1 MLEKDVLCI
10 ILGGGRGTRL
20 FPLTKDRAKPA
31 VPLFGKYRLIDI
43 PISNCLHSGF
53 NRINV
58 LTQFNS
64 ESLNKHISRTYKFDV
79 FSQGFIDIIA
89 ADQTMDNADWFQ
101 GSADAVRKS
110 LKHFNDPRIQH
121 VCILSGDQVYKMD
134 LRKFF
139 EYHLEKDADISVA
152 CNVITE
158 DEIADFGVVGVDKNA
173 RMISFVEKP
182 ADKGAVKNMAVKEDG
197 RDRYLCSMGIYFFKI
212 DALARVLSQN
222 KKADFGKEIIPDSIT
237 NKKIFVYNF
246 KGYWRDIGTIKSF
259 YAENLL
265 LTSSLP
271 PLDLFDENWPIFTR
285 SRSLPPAKY
294 QDSRIIQSLI
304 CDGSIIDSA
313 TIKDSIIG
321 LRSRIGQSSVIED
334 SIVIGADYYEPLENI
349 KQNEIHKRPSVGI
362 GNHCVIKK
370 AILDKNARIG
380 DCVKIINEKGL
391 SDFTADSYMIK
402 DGITIVYKNA
412 TIPPGTVI

>member
-1 MLEKDVLCI
+1 M
-10 ILGGGRGTRL
+10 
-20 FPLTKDRAKPA
+20 TKDRAKPA

-43 PISNCLHSGF
+43 PISNCIHSGF

-89 ADQTMDNADWFQ
+89 ADQTMDNADWFE

-110 LKHFNDPRIQH
+110 LKHFNDPRIKH

-139 EYHLEKDADISVA
+139 EYHLEKNSDITVA
-152 CNVITE
+152 CNMIDSREVS
-158 DEIADFGVVGVDKNA
+158 DFGIVGVDREN
-173 RMISFVEKP
+173 RMKSFVEKP
-182 ADKGAVKNMAVKEDG
+182 AGHDSVKHLAVEDEGAFKF
-197 RDRYLCSMGIYFFKI
+197 LCSMGIYFFKI
-212 DALARVLSQN
+212 ETLIKVLSKN
-222 KKADFGKEIIPDSIT
+222 KKADFGKEIIPDSI
-237 NKKIFVYNF
+237 NSEKIFVYNF

-265 LTSSLP
+265 LTSALP
-271 PLDLFDENWPIFTR
+271 PLDLFDENWPIYTR

-294 QDSRIIQSLI
+294 QDSKIIQSLI
-304 CDGSIIDSA
+304 CDGSIIDTA
-313 TIKDSIIG
+313 TVKNSIIG
-321 LRSRIGQSSVIED
+321 LRSRVGKGAVIEN

-349 KQNEIHKRPSVGI
+349 KRNEACRRPSIGI
-362 GNHCVIKK
+362 GHDCVIRN

-380 DCVKIINEKGL
+380 DHVKIINEAGHK
-391 SDFTADSYMIK
+391 DFTADHYMIK

-412 TIPPGTVI
+412 TIPAGAVL

>member
-43 PISNCLHSGF
+43 PISNCIHSGF

-110 LKHFNDPRIQH
+110 IKHFNDSRIKH
-121 VCILSGDQVYKMD
+121 ICILSGDQVYKMD

-139 EYHLEKDADISVA
+139 EYHLEKDADITVA
-152 CNVITE
+152 CNGV
-158 DEIADFGVVGVDKNA
+158 DENQISDFGIVGVDKTA
-173 RMISFVEKP
+173 RMASFIEKP
-182 ADKGAVKNMAVKEDG
+182 ADKSAVRGMAVKDEG
-197 RDRYLCSMGIYFFKI
+197 LDRYLCSMGIYFFKI
-212 DALARVLSQN
+212 EALFRVLMQN
-222 KKADFGKEIIPDSIT
+222 KKADFGKEIIPDSIASE
-237 NKKIFVYNF
+237 KIYVYNF

-294 QDSRIIQSLI
+294 QNSKIIQSLI

-313 TIKDSIIG
+313 TIKDSIVG
-321 LRSRIGQSSVIED
+321 LRSRIGHSSVIED
-334 SIVIGADYYEPLENI
+334 SILIGADYYEPLENI
-349 KQNEIHKRPSVGI
+349 RKNEALKRPSIGI
-362 GNHCVIKK
+362 GNNCVIKK

-380 DCVKIINEKGL
+380 DHVKIVNEKGVR
-391 SDFTADSYMIK
+391 DFSADNHMIK
-402 DGITIVYKNA
+402 DGITIIHKNA
-412 TIPPGTVI
+412 IIPSGSVI

>member
-64 ESLNKHISRTYKFDV
+64 ESLNKHIARTYKFDV

-89 ADQTMDNADWFQ
+89 ADQTMDNTDWFE

-110 LKHFNDPRIQH
+110 LKHFSDPRIKH

-139 EYHLEKDADISVA
+139 EYHLEKDADITVA
-152 CNVITE
+152 CNAI
-158 DEIADFGVVGVDKNA
+158 DDSAISDFGIIGVDENA
-173 RMISFVEKP
+173 RMNSFVEKP
-182 ADKGAVKNMAVKEDG
+182 TDKNAVEHMAVQEEGSSKF
-197 RDRYLCSMGIYFFKI
+197 LCSMGIYFFKI
-212 DALARVLSQN
+212 ETLIKVLKKN
-222 KKADFGKEIIPDSIT
+222 KKADFGKEIIPDSVQT
-237 NKKIFVYNF
+237 EKIFVYNF

-294 QDSRIIQSLI
+294 QDSKIIQSLI
-304 CDGSIIDSA
+304 CDGSIVDSA
-313 TIKDSIIG
+313 TVKDSIIG
-321 LRSRIGQSSVIED
+321 LRSRIGKASVIED

-349 KQNEIHKRPSVGI
+349 KQNEALKRPSIGI

-380 DCVKIINEKGL
+380 DQVKIVNEKKL
-391 SDFTADSYMIK
+391 KDFTADNYMIK

-412 TIPPGTVI
+412 TIPSGTVI